1 MQYAAECADSNLAVS
16 WHNCG
21 ASASI
26 GRSSE
31 LDMAPALAD
40 LDEACSLSLR
50 ATSRNGRGLSGTDF
64 NLDGV
69 NFRQQGG
76 DGRFKMERERL
87 TQIR

>member
-1 MQYAAECADSNLAVS
+1 MQNAAESADSNLAVS

-50 ATSRNGRGLSGTDF
+50 ATSRYGRGLSGTDF
-64 NLDGV
+64 NLDSV
-69 NFRQQGG
+69 NCRKQRSG
-76 DGRFKMERERL
+76 GRFKVERERL